1 MTYEETLKMFLDNL
15 NDEWEKGPYLF
26 PRRFDMY
33 IKEHERLEDGLGIG
47 IIQVE
52 IRNQDRE
59 LIIMQA
65 VRIKSESFGTEMWNI
80 YKEQLMRKIVNSL
93 LGFGLI
99 ASEEQH
105 KKMER

>member
-1 MTYEETLKMFLDNL
+1 MFLDNL

-33 IKEHERLEDGLGIG
+33 VKEHELLADGWGRG
-47 IIQVE
+47 VIQVE

-65 VRIKSESFGTEMWNI
+65 VRPKSESFGTEVWNI

-93 LGFGLI
+93 LGLGLI
-99 ASEEQH
+99 TSEEQH
-105 KKMER
+105 KKMQQ